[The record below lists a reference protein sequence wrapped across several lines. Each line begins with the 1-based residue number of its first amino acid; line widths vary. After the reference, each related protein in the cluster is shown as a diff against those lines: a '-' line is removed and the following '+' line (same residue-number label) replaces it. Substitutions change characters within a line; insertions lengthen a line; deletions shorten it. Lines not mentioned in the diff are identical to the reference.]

1 MIKVALGIMGAGF
14 VVAGFIVFI
23 GLVVEE
29 FKKLI
34 KFYKKW
40 N

>member
-23 GLVVEE
+23 GLVIEE

-34 KFYKKW
+34 KFYKK
-40 N
+40 

>member
-1 MIKVALGIMGAGF
+1 MIKVALGIIGAGF

-29 FKKLI
+29 FEKLI
-34 KFYKKW
+34 KFYKK
-40 N
+40 